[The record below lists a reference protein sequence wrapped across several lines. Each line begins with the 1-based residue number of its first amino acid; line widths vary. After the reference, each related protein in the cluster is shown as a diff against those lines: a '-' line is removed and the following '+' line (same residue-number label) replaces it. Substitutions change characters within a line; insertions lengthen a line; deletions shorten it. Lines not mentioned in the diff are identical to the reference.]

1 MLSFNSCEFELSF
14 KLHAMGF
21 LTHES
26 KARIVR
32 LHTKGKGP
40 SEIVRILAE
49 DDVKISC
56 WSIPYLPVYN
66 AHPYFGL
73 HFKKK
78 EKKKQKTEEVVTKE

>member
-1 MLSFNSCEFELSF
+1 MSF
-14 KLHAMGF
+14 KVHAMGF

-49 DDVKISC
+49 DDVKISR
-56 WSIPYLPVYN
+56 WSIRYLPVYN
-66 AHPYFGL
+66 AHPCIMRTPIL
-73 HFKKK
+73 DCTLKKK
-78 EKKKQKTEEVVTKE
+78 IEEVVTKE